1 LFFIEIKELSMF
13 VDMHLHSRYSDGS
26 DTVPSL
32 VEKLIAAGITTFSL
46 TDHDSVRGIPELLRE
61 ANGRAQAITGVEFSC
76 LDAGDSCHILAY
88 GFSPEDPYILSL
100 VEKGEELRRKNFENR
115 KSHLEK
121 AHGIFFTESE
131 LAWLFSLPKIG
142 KPHIAR
148 ILVARG
154 LAKDTDDVIRRFLNG
169 CKEGDARLEAK
180 EVISAVLAAG
190 AVPVWAHP
198 LGGEGEDHLSE
209 EEFLS
214 LAGRLVAYGIKGM
227 ECYYSRYNESEI
239 DFLLR
244 QADELH
250 LAVSGGSDYHGE
262 NKTVLLG
269 ELTAGKPLTVTEDM
283 LSVLHLLQ

>member
-1 LFFIEIKELSMF
+1 MFI
-13 VDMHLHSRYSDGS
+13 DMHLHSRCSDGS
-26 DTVPSL
+26 DGVPAL
-32 VEKLIAAGITTFSL
+32 VEKLITHGITTFSL
-46 TDHDSVRGIPELLRE
+46 TDHDSVRGIPELLQTAE
-61 ANGRAQAITGVEFSC
+61 GRAHAITGVEFSC
-76 LDAGDSCHILAY
+76 LDAGDPCHILAY
-88 GFSPEDPYILSL
+88 GFSPEDPHILSL
-100 VEKGEELRRKNFENR
+100 VEKGEALRRRNFENR

-131 LAWLFSLPKIG
+131 LSWLFSLPKIG

-154 LAKDTDDVIRRFLNG
+154 LAKDTNDVIRRFLNG
-169 CKEGDARLEAK
+169 CKDGDVRLSAK

-227 ECYYSRYNESEI
+227 ECYYSRYNEEEI
-239 DFLLR
+239 SFLL
-244 QADELH
+244 QKADELH

-269 ELTAGKPLTVTEDM
+269 ELQAGKPLTVTEDM
-283 LSVLHLLQ
+283 LSVLHLLR